1 MLLNDRQRELL
12 EEVEARR
19 QVTVERLSQVLYAS
33 PATIRRDLALLSE
46 NGYLQRVRGGAVYN
60 MDETADPP
68 LLLRMNRDV
77 KEKASVARVAGRL
90 LQDGMTL
97 FLDSSTTAAHLCPEI
112 ACHRGMTIITN
123 NMRVFTGLLDAP
135 GVRTILC
142 GGEVYLGAYTFSQ
155 NGLEMVHGYYVDLLF
170 FSCAGL
176 SAENQISDKE
186 ERVVAMKQ
194 AMLQN
199 SARKVLL
206 CTGSKVGAATCCR
219 LCGLEVPDRVICDT
233 DSAGLRELFP
243 EEKLI
248 IAGKD

>member
-12 EEVEARR
+12 AEVEARR

-142 GGEVYLGAYTFSQ
+142 GGEVYLGAYIYQ
-155 NGLEMVHGYYVDLLF
+155 NTAAAQNLADL
-170 FSCAGL
+170 
-176 SAENQISDKE
+176 
-186 ERVVAMKQ
+186 
-194 AMLQN
+194 
-199 SARKVLL
+199 
-206 CTGSKVGAATCCR
+206 
-219 LCGLEVPDRVICDT
+219 
-233 DSAGLRELFP
+233 
-243 EEKLI
+243 
-248 IAGKD
+248 